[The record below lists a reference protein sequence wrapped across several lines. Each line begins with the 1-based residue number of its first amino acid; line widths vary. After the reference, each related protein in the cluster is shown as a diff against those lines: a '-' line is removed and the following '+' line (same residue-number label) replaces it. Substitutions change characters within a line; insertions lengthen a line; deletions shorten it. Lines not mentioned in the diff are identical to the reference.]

1 MLSAEKVL
9 DYELDGGGDGNILTN
24 GIKAEAAGTVAI
36 IIALSE
42 LDEPAIF
49 MLVAAVSRGLQTC
62 PARRA
67 RSPPDVVT
75 LARCSEHTLMMLNQ
89 CLFREIE

>member
-1 MLSAEKVL
+1 M
-9 DYELDGGGDGNILTN
+9 TN

-49 MLVAAVSRGLQTC
+49 VLVAAVSRGLQTC

-67 RSPPDVVT
+67 RSPPDVTT
-75 LARCSEHTLMMLNQ
+75 LAGRSEHITMV
-89 CLFREIE
+89 LF

>member
-1 MLSAEKVL
+1 M
-9 DYELDGGGDGNILTN
+9 
-24 GIKAEAAGTVAI
+24 AI

-67 RSPPDVVT
+67 RSPPDVTT
-75 LARCSEHTLMMLNQ
+75 LAGRSEHITMV
-89 CLFREIE
+89 LF